1 MTESS
6 SEDGFSL
13 VELLVAMVIT
23 LIVSGAIYGLMTA
36 GQNAFRR
43 EPELA
48 ERQQNIRLAMDMIV
62 RDLANAGTGLPPFTQ
77 VFTQNLGDAVAS
89 PPGPSG
95 AAHSDDIEMLS
106 VTGRDSEPVCQGP
119 NNGLLT
125 ETSLVRNSIANV
137 DPGTLVFL
145 VFSTSLSAAPDVPSP
160 VHDDMW
166 TSRRVTSVGPSSP
179 TPPTSLTW
187 DRCES
192 TPGSSH
198 AVLNFEA
205 TNPQNRTT
213 LCQNSPIAPQ
223 GNFPGAACGT
233 NVITR
238 VVFGRQVRYQVRDDA
253 EGVPVLQRISTDD
266 PALTP
271 QVLARGIE
279 EMQIQYTTFADPA
292 LWLDA
297 APLVATPANEDWGT
311 ANAAGKF
318 STIVNRVRVTLTS
331 RSEARNIQGAVNRAN
346 ATDPRLRGSL
356 SSTVSPRA
364 ALLSI
369 TYGRPSPDP
378 GGVWE

>member
-1 MTESS
+1 MRESS
-6 SEDGFSL
+6 SENGFSL

-77 VFTQNLGDAVAS
+77 VFTQNLDDVIAS

-106 VTGRDSEPVCQGP
+106 VSGRDSEPVCAGT
-119 NNGLLT
+119 NNGQLPR
-125 ETSLVRNSIANV
+125 TSLVRNSIANV

-145 VFSTSLSAAPDVPSP
+145 VFTSSLANPPALPAP

-166 TSRRVTSVGPSSP
+166 VARRVTSVETSPSP
-179 TPPTSLTW
+179 PPTYTW
-187 DRCES
+187 DQCEL
-192 TPGSSH
+192 TAGSNH
-198 AVLNFEA
+198 AVLHFDPA
-205 TNPQNRTT
+205 NPQNRAT

-223 GNFPGAACGT
+223 GNYPGAACGT
-233 NVITR
+233 NVLTR
-238 VVFGRQVRYQVRDDA
+238 VVFGRQVRYQVRNDA

-279 EMQIQYTTFADPA
+279 EMQIQYTTFADDA

-297 APLVATPANEDWGT
+297 APDVAEPANEDWST

-318 STIVNRVRVTLTS
+318 NTIVNRVRVTLTS
-331 RSEARNIQGAVNRAN
+331 RSEARNIQGAVMRADLS
-346 ATDPRLRGSL
+346 DPRLRGSL

-364 ALLSI
+364 ALLSVAH
-369 TYGRPSPDP
+369 GRPSPDP
-378 GGVWE
+378 GGIWE

>member
-1 MTESS
+1 MTEPS
-6 SEDGFSL
+6 SESGFSL

-77 VFTQNLGDAVAS
+77 VFTMNLGDAAAS

-95 AAHSDDIEMLS
+95 AAHSDDLEMLS
-106 VTGRDSEPVCQGP
+106 VTGRDSEPVCQGT

-125 ETSLVRNSIANV
+125 EASLVRNSIDV
-137 DPGTLVFL
+137 PLETMVFL
-145 VFSTSLSAAPDVPSP
+145 VFSTSLTSGPDVPSP

-166 TSRRVTSVGPSSP
+166 TSRRVTGVGPSSP
-179 TPPTSLTW
+179 TPPPSLTW

-192 TPGSSH
+192 TPGSNH
-198 AVLNFEA
+198 AVLHFA
-205 TNPQNRTT
+205 DTNPQNRTT
-213 LCQNSPIAPQ
+213 LCQNSPIEPR
-223 GNFPGAACGT
+223 GNYPGTGCGT
-233 NVITR
+233 NVLTR
-238 VVFGRQVRYQVRDDA
+238 VVFGRQVRYQVRSDA
-253 EGVPVLQRISTDD
+253 EGVPVLERIATDNAD
-266 PALTP
+266 LTP

-292 LWLDA
+292 TWLDQ
-297 APLVATPANEDWGT
+297 APDVADPANEDWNT

-331 RSEARNIQGAVNRAN
+331 RSEARNIQGAVNRAD